1 MGITMSNKKKSEP
14 IISTSSK
21 VTDNPKYLPD
31 RDHPMSIDGEFT
43 IAVVGDIVQT
53 RMIAQLDDAAVS
65 AALEPI
71 RNSDFAIGNLE
82 QAICDWRKFDGHH
95 YGVGAF
101 MIMAHPSIA
110 DDLAAMGFGLLSRA
124 NNRLSDFGAEGNR
137 ATDSHLR
144 RVGIQPVGFGE
155 HLSDARAPVYVD
167 TKKGRIAAIAATSSF
182 QPGGEKAFSAA
193 ARIGNSNGRPGVNSL
208 HVNRTITLP
217 PKAWALL
224 NELVREASYAF
235 PLNYAIQGGLT
246 VYEERIQ
253 ILHNT
258 YIPGEEASYQYTA
271 DRSET
276 EVLMKEIR
284 NAAAYSNFTIFTFHS
299 HQWSIDADDPLGGFH
314 GETNEPPDFLES
326 LGKEAIDNGADMFCV
341 HGPFDFRAIE
351 IYNGKPIFYGLGSF
365 IRQPYLQEY
374 IPWETYSAHTFA
386 GHHYESVNPIDT
398 TIPDVEFLTTRTG
411 RHPARY
417 FKGASVSCDYRDS
430 RLQRLTIHPVDLGI
444 DGPLSDLGTPRKA
457 GRKRSEE
464 ILHSIAE
471 YSAKFGT
478 KVLMSD
484 GLGII
489 EIES

>member
-1 MGITMSNKKKSEP
+1 MMSNKNQAEP
-14 IISTSSK
+14 IISTASK
-21 VTDNPKYLPD
+21 VKDNPRYVPD
-31 RDHPMSIDGEFT
+31 RDQPMSIDGDFT

-53 RMIAQLDDAAVS
+53 RMISQLDDAAVK

-71 RNSDFAIGNLE
+71 RSADFAIGNLE

-124 NNRLSDFGAEGNR
+124 NNRLSDFGAKGNR
-137 ATDSHLR
+137 ATDHHLR

-155 HLSDARAPVYVD
+155 HLSEARAPVYMD
-167 TKKGRIAAIAATSSF
+167 TDKGRIAAIAATSSF

-193 ARIGNSNGRPGVNSL
+193 ARIGNSNGRPGVHSL

-217 PKAWALL
+217 AKAWQLL
-224 NELVREASYAF
+224 NELVREANYAF

-246 VYEERIQ
+246 VYEDRIQ

-258 YIPGEEASYQYTA
+258 YIPGEEASYHYTA
-271 DRSET
+271 DRAET
-276 EVLMKEIR
+276 DILMKEIR
-284 NAAAYSNFTIFTFHS
+284 NAAAYSNFTIFTLHS
-299 HQWSIDADDPLGGFH
+299 HQWSIDANDPLGGFH

-326 LGKEAIDNGADMFCV
+326 IGKEAIDNGADMFCA
-341 HGPFDFRAIE
+341 HGPFEFRAIE
-351 IYNGKPIFYGLGSF
+351 IYKGKPIFYGLGSF

-374 IPWETYSAHTFA
+374 IPWETYSAHTFT
-386 GHHYESVNPIDT
+386 GHKYDSVNPIDT
-398 TIPDVEFLTTRTG
+398 TIPDAEFLTTRTG

-430 RLQRLTIHPVDLGI
+430 RLRRLTIHPVDLGF

-457 GRKRSEE
+457 GKKRAEE
-464 ILHSIAE
+464 ILQSIAMH
-471 YSAKFGT
+471 SAKYGT
-478 KVLMSD
+478 KVKVSG

-489 EIES
+489 EVKS

>member
-1 MGITMSNKKKSEP
+1 MNNKSKPEP
-14 IISTSSK
+14 IISTANK

-31 RDHPMSIDGEFT
+31 RDHPMSIDGKFT

-53 RMIAQLDDAAVS
+53 RTISQLGDAAVS

-137 ATDSHLR
+137 ATDKHLR

-155 HLSDARAPVYVD
+155 HLTEARAPVYVD
-167 TKKGRIAAIAATSSF
+167 TDKGRSATIAATSSF

-208 HVNRTITLP
+208 HVSRTITLP
-217 PKAWALL
+217 PKAWKLL
-224 NELVREASYAF
+224 NELVREANYAF
-235 PLNYAIQGGLT
+235 PFNYAIQGGLT
-246 VYEERIQ
+246 VYEDRIQ

-258 YIPGEEASYQYTA
+258 YVPGDKAGYQYTA
-271 DRSET
+271 DRAET
-276 EVLMKEIR
+276 DILMKEIQ
-284 NAAAYSNFTIFTFHS
+284 NAAAYSNFTIFTLHS
-299 HQWSIDADDPLGGFH
+299 HQWNIDPESPLGGFH
-314 GETNEPPDFLES
+314 GETNEPPDVLEN
-326 LGKEAIDNGADMFCV
+326 LGKEAIDNGADMFCA

-351 IYNGKPIFYGLGSF
+351 IYEGKPIFYGLGSF
-365 IRQPYLQEY
+365 IRQPYMQEY
-374 IPWETYSAHTFA
+374 IPWETYSAHTFT

-398 TIPDVEFLTTRTG
+398 TIPDAAFLTTRTG

-417 FKGASVSCDYRDS
+417 FRGASVSCDYKDS
-430 RLQRLTIHPVDLGI
+430 RLQKITIHPVDLGF

-457 GRKRSEE
+457 GRKRADE
-464 ILHSIAE
+464 ILQSIAMH
-471 YSAKFGT
+471 SKKFGT
-478 KVLMSD
+478 EVKVSG

-489 EIES
+489 KVKS

>member
-1 MGITMSNKKKSEP
+1 MSKKTTTGP
-14 IISTSSK
+14 IISTASK
-21 VTDNPKYLPD
+21 VTDNPKYIPD
-31 RDHPMSIDGEFT
+31 RDHPMSIDGDFT

-53 RMIAQLDDAAVS
+53 RTISQLDDAAVS
-65 AALEPI
+65 AALEPV
-71 RNSDFAIGNLE
+71 RSSDFAIGNLE

-144 RVGIQPVGFGE
+144 RVGIQPVGYGE
-155 HLSDARAPVYVD
+155 HLSAARAPVYVD
-167 TKKGRIAAIAATSSF
+167 TEKGRIAAIGATSSF

-208 HVNRTITLP
+208 HVTRTITLP
-217 PKAWALL
+217 PKAWKLL
-224 NELVREASYAF
+224 NELVREANYAF

-246 VYEERIQ
+246 VYEDRIQ

-258 YIPGEEASYQYTA
+258 YVPGDTASYHYEA
-271 DRSET
+271 DRAEKDI
-276 EVLMKEIR
+276 LMKEIR
-284 NAAAYSNFTIFTFHS
+284 NAAAYSNFTIFTLHT
-299 HQWSIDADDPLGGFH
+299 HQWNIDPNDPLGGFH
-314 GETNEPPDFLES
+314 GETNEPPNFLES
-326 LGKEAIDNGADMFCV
+326 LGKEAIDNGADMFCA

-351 IYNGKPIFYGLGSF
+351 IYKDKPIFYGLGSF
-365 IRQPYLQEY
+365 IRQPYQQEY
-374 IPWETYSAHTFA
+374 VPWETYSAHTFT
-386 GHHYESVNPIDT
+386 GRNYESVNPLDT
-398 TIPDVEFLTTRTG
+398 TIPDAEFLTTRTG

-417 FKGASVSCDYRDS
+417 FRGASVTCDYKDS
-430 RLQRLTIHPVDLGI
+430 RLQRLTIHPVDLGF

-457 GRKRSEE
+457 DRKRSDE
-464 ILHSIAE
+464 ILQSIAAH
-471 YSAKFGT
+471 SATFGT
-478 KVLMSD
+478 TVKISD

-489 EIES
+489 EVVS